1 MPPPTEVSRT
11 NTPSPPPLE
20 TAYTAAL
27 PHNATH
33 SLLHR
38 LPLELLSHLATY
50 HLSSSSSSSS
60 AADILSL
67 RATSNDF
74 RHNPLIP
81 APFSCPTTT
90 TTTTPSFSFSSSHR
104 AALAAAK
111 DFRQRLARDDT
122 FRAFLAACAT
132 ERAALHLRPWPALDE
147 RPRACGLIR
156 S

>member
-1 MPPPTEVSRT
+1 MPPESL
-11 NTPSPPPLE
+11 PSPDLSPTPPPSPPLE

-38 LPLELLSHLATY
+38 LPLELLAHLATY
-50 HLSSSSSSSS
+50 HLSSS

-81 APFSCPTTT
+81 APFSSSPPSSP

-111 DFRQRLARDDT
+111 DFRHRLARDDT
-122 FRAFLAACAT
+122 TRAFLASCAA
-132 ERAALHLRPWPALDE
+132 ERAALHFRPWPVLGE
-147 RPRACGLIR
+147 RLRA
-156 S
+156 